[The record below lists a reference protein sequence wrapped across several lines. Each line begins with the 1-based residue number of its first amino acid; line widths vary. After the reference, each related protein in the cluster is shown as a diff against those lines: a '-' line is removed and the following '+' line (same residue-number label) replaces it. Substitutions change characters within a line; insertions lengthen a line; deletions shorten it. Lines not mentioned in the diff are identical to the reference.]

1 MGFRGDL
8 SVDVDIEMEESSAP
22 QAQQHAERLK
32 EIRGML
38 EDNLATAVETQKR
51 YYDKIHKP
59 MIFKIGDQVMLRT
72 KNIRTLRPSRKL
84 DRRQEGPFTIIDAW
98 GKQAYKLSLPP
109 QFKGIHPV
117 FHVSLLEPFHA
128 RDGQPAPPG
137 PIPIDGEDEW
147 EIDSILAKRVRYG
160 KAQYL
165 VRWKGYSPA
174 DDSWEPEETVQD
186 TEVLDRFE
194 AQQEA
199 KGVTNQMPIRPGPK
213 KARIGMKTKQK

>member
-1 MGFRGDL
+1 
-8 SVDVDIEMEESSAP
+8 
-22 QAQQHAERLK
+22 
-32 EIRGML
+32 
-38 EDNLATAVETQKR
+38 
-51 YYDKIHKP
+51 

-117 FHVSLLEPFHA
+117 FHVPLLEPFHA
-128 RDGQPAPPG
+128 RDGQPAPPPAPPG

-165 VRWKGYSPA
+165 VHWKGYSPA

-199 KGVTNQMPIRPGPK
+199 KGVTNQMPIRPEESTHRNENKPTIK
-213 KARIGMKTKQK
+213 KTKKIFRRFDAVQPQATQSIQGQRKICGIWPILLPGFLIADEKEKGHTYAS